1 MQPKKTSSIGTK
13 LAIAF
18 LAILLISV
26 STSLFSLYQLKTV
39 YGGTQVITQRWL
51 SGLKE
56 TNEIRHYVHST
67 RRSQLRL
74 LPTSKVSEV
83 TVRESDIKRHAGNI
97 EKVLNAYA
105 GRQMP
110 AQEKQLFDELRQR
123 IDNVATGSANL
134 LVFMKASEVRDE
146 AQLYALNEKLA
157 VVMGDAEKSLTALIK
172 YNQEGALAA
181 EEEAAERYSAA
192 IRLSAGLI
200 ALGTLLVVIL
210 AITITRSITRP
221 LQSVGD
227 AMEKVGHG
235 DLTISVTRDRHDE
248 IGTLQTS
255 LAAMTTSLRQLI
267 GQVQESA
274 RSVSD
279 VSGEIAAGNQDLS
292 NRTEESANSLQR
304 TNAAIQHLQQTIA
317 HSSESARQANELA
330 GTASEIAARGGYVV
344 TNVVQ
349 NMQTIT
355 NSSRKISDIIGVI
368 DGIAFQTNIL
378 ALNAAVEAA
387 RAGEQGRGFAVVAS
401 EVRSLAQRSAEAAKE
416 IKQLIN
422 ASVSNIETG
431 SEMVATAGATIQDLV
446 KSVSSV
452 SGMIAQIADS
462 SQNQRQEVSLIHQ
475 SIHELE
481 HMTQQNA
488 ALVEESS
495 AAADSLKA
503 QAASML
509 QAIGQFD
516 AGASAVPSPASRIR
530 SPALGLT
537 RV

>member
-83 TVRESDIKRHAGNI
+83 TVRETDIKRHAGNI

-134 LVFMKASEVRDE
+134 LVFMKGSEVRDE

-200 ALGTLLVVIL
+200 ALGALLVVIL

-235 DLTISVTRDRHDE
+235 DLTIS
-248 IGTLQTS
+248 
-255 LAAMTTSLRQLI
+255 
-267 GQVQESA
+267 
-274 RSVSD
+274 
-279 VSGEIAAGNQDLS
+279 
-292 NRTEESANSLQR
+292 
-304 TNAAIQHLQQTIA
+304 
-317 HSSESARQANELA
+317 
-330 GTASEIAARGGYVV
+330 
-344 TNVVQ
+344 
-349 NMQTIT
+349 
-355 NSSRKISDIIGVI
+355 
-368 DGIAFQTNIL
+368 
-378 ALNAAVEAA
+378 
-387 RAGEQGRGFAVVAS
+387 
-401 EVRSLAQRSAEAAKE
+401 
-416 IKQLIN
+416 
-422 ASVSNIETG
+422 
-431 SEMVATAGATIQDLV
+431 
-446 KSVSSV
+446 
-452 SGMIAQIADS
+452 
-462 SQNQRQEVSLIHQ
+462 
-475 SIHELE
+475 
-481 HMTQQNA
+481 
-488 ALVEESS
+488 
-495 AAADSLKA
+495 
-503 QAASML
+503 
-509 QAIGQFD
+509 
-516 AGASAVPSPASRIR
+516 
-530 SPALGLT
+530 
-537 RV
+537 